1 MKKLM
6 FILREPFTFDL
17 KRNDKIKYSQSISKT
32 TTFIKMLKQETEI
45 INRIKNHEIMQAN
58 NANEFM

>member
-6 FILREPFTFDL
+6 FMLREPFTFDL
-17 KRNDKIKYSQSISKT
+17 KRNDKINYCQSFYEM

-45 INRIKNHEIMQAN
+45 INRIENHAIMQAN
-58 NANEFM
+58 NPKEFM

>member
-17 KRNDKIKYSQSISKT
+17 KRNDKINYCQSISKT

-45 INRIKNHEIMQAN
+45 INRIKNHAIMQAN
-58 NANEFM
+58 KQP